1 MVESVT
7 TMLEQTSLS
16 FTAMTRS
23 KFLRCIKALQLRALQ
38 LEPLLSVLTAYL
50 KLERKHPPIP
60 PSYFKLKGVPQAG
73 KMSRGPAH
81 NAPPH
86 LPDLP
91 GAHYN
96 PQIKEWEEKYAYLSP
111 FAPDLGTDPP
121 VLVQSH
127 PFTRRST
134 FTCYINGCWRNFR
147 EKGKLDVHQRFNHSR
162 HPLTTC
168 VGVDSAAFG
177 PFMRPGDDDDV
188 LQRVERDRGE
198 VGKREEKIEEM
209 VRRMG
214 FEFFERNVEVGF
226 EGSGRDREGDVR
238 MV

>member
-1 MVESVT
+1 
-7 TMLEQTSLS
+7 
-16 FTAMTRS
+16 
-23 KFLRCIKALQLRALQ
+23 
-38 LEPLLSVLTAYL
+38 
-50 KLERKHPPIP
+50 
-60 PSYFKLKGVPQAG
+60 
-73 KMSRGPAH
+73 
-81 NAPPH
+81 
-86 LPDLP
+86 
-91 GAHYN
+91 
-96 PQIKEWEEKYAYLSP
+96 
-111 FAPDLGTDPP
+111 
-121 VLVQSH
+121 
-127 PFTRRST
+127 
-134 FTCYINGCWRNFR
+134 
-147 EKGKLDVHQRFNHSR
+147 
-162 HPLTTC
+162 